1 MKFYGPED
9 FENGNF
15 EKSWRKIEE
24 ISRRAQARILKEGKA
39 PEFNTIEEALEY
51 YHAIPFEE
59 YLKQI
64 YEKYGK

>member
-9 FENGNF
+9 LENGNF
-15 EKSWRKIEE
+15 EKSWQKIDA
-24 ISRRAQARILKEGKA
+24 ICRRADARMLKEGKV

-59 YLKQI
+59 YWNKI
-64 YEKYGK
+64 HEKYGK